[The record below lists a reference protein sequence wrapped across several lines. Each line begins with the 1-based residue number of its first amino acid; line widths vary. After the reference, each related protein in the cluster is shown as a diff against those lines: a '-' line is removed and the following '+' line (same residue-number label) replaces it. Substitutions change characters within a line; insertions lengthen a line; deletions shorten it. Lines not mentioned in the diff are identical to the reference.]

1 MSHRAVVGRLDT
13 QLRGAPF
20 CPAAR
25 SYSLFMLQRT
35 LDVWRTIGPADRER
49 IRDALRNTGWEDVL
63 DYAPHHRLGKRR
75 FRLVL
80 EPG

>member
-1 MSHRAVVGRLDT
+1 
-13 QLRGAPF
+13 
-20 CPAAR
+20 
-25 SYSLFMLQRT
+25 MLQRT